1 MRKPTPALAHA
12 SSCKIIFPPANHKI
26 PAHRD
31 SVLFFLLSAAQRTS
45 VPGNIKE
52 QLLARNART
61 LETKSH
67 STQNIFA
74 AHEQGVLLF

>member
-1 MRKPTPALAHA
+1 V
-12 SSCKIIFPPANHKI
+12 F
-26 PAHRD
+26 
-31 SVLFFLLSAAQRTS
+31 FFLLSAAQRTS
-45 VPGNIKE
+45 VPDNIKE